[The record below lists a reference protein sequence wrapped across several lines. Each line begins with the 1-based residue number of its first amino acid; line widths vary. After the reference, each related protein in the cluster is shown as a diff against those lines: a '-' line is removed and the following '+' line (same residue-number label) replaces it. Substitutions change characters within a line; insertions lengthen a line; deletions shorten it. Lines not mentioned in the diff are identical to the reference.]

1 MEFLYGIINAFQVFV
16 ILLIIYYFVLSFFGL
31 YRKKE
36 QKNYGE
42 KNTFALVVAA
52 HNEEVVIGKL
62 IESLKNQN
70 YPKEKFD
77 IFVVADNC
85 SDNTAKIAR
94 EKGAKVYERFNKVDK
109 GKGFA
114 LDWLFK
120 RIFSLQKHYDVIGI
134 FDADNLVTKDW
145 CKEMDSKLEEGY
157 NVVQGYIDS
166 KNPKDTWISF
176 AYSFA
181 FWSQNRMY
189 QLARRNLGLSNQLG
203 GTGFAIK
210 TSIIKKFGFGVTC
223 LAEDLELTCKLILNN
238 QKVGWC
244 HDAVIYDE
252 KPLTL
257 KQSWVQRRRWM
268 QGFSDVASRYFF
280 KLMKKAIVE
289 RKFYVLDC
297 AIYVIQPY
305 FTVMIGFSS
314 LTILIASFLEIDNL
328 ITLNYLLNN
337 ISGTL
342 SIIFILLQMY
352 IIPISLRLDKKIDL
366 SFLFGLIIYSSGI
379 IITPLISKVLL
390 NMGISVNQTFISLML
405 LIISVM
411 ISGVSNVKLFVY
423 YIFYALYNV
432 TWVPISI
439 EGIIKRNNK
448 EWNPTKHIRS
458 IKIYDIK

>member
-1 MEFLYGIINAFQVFV
+1 MNILYGIINAFQVLI

-36 QKNYGE
+36 QKNYGS
-42 KNTFALVVAA
+42 KNRFALVVAA
-52 HNEEVVIGKL
+52 HNEDVVIGKL
-62 IESLKNQN
+62 IESLRSQN
-70 YPKEKFD
+70 YPKDKFD

-85 SDNTAKIAR
+85 IDSTAEIAKS
-94 EKGAKVYERFNKVDK
+94 KGAYVYERVNKINK

-114 LDWLFK
+114 LEWLFDK
-120 RIFSLQKHYDVIGI
+120 IFSLEEKYDVIGI
-134 FDADNLVTKDW
+134 FDADNLVSKNW

-157 NVVQGYIDS
+157 QVVQGYIDS
-166 KNPKDTWISF
+166 KNPGDTWISF

-210 TSIIKKFGFGVTC
+210 TSVIEKYGFGATC

-252 KPLTL
+252 KPLTM

-280 KLMKKAIVE
+280 KLLKKGILE
-289 RKFYVLDC
+289 RKFYVIDC

-305 FTVMIGFSS
+305 FTVALAVSSVMIVGATLFS
-314 LTILIASFLEIDNL
+314 
-328 ITLNYLLNN
+328 LNN
-337 ISGTL
+337 ILTLNHILSNVSGTL
-342 SIIFILLQMY
+342 CIIFILLQMC
-352 IIPISLRLDKKIDL
+352 IMPIALRLDKKIDY
-366 SFLFGLIIYSSGI
+366 SFLFGIILYSSSI
-379 IITPLISKVLL
+379 IITPLIAKGFLHI
-390 NMGISVNQTFISLML
+390 GISVNVILINL
-405 LIISVM
+405 AILIISLLV
-411 ISGVSNVKLFVY
+411 SGVSNLKLFIY
-423 YIFYALYNV
+423 YIFYSLYNL
-432 TWVPISI
+432 TWVPISV
-439 EGIIKRNNK
+439 EGIIKRKNK
-448 EWNPTKHIRS
+448 DWNPTKHSRNIR
-458 IKIYDIK
+458 IYDIK

>member
-1 MEFLYGIINAFQVFV
+1 MEFLYGIINTFQVFV
-16 ILLIIYYFVLSFFGL
+16 IILIIYYFVLSFFGL

-36 QKNYGE
+36 QKNYGN
-42 KNTFALVVAA
+42 KNSFALVVAA
-52 HNEEVVIGKL
+52 HNEEIVIGKL

-85 SDNTAKIAR
+85 SDNTAEIAR
-94 EKGAKVYERFNKVDK
+94 DKGAKVYERFNNVNK

-114 LDWLFK
+114 LEWLFEK
-120 RIFSLQKHYDVIGI
+120 IFSLEKHYDAIGI

-145 CKEMDSKLEEGY
+145 CKEMDSKMEEGY

-166 KNPKDTWISF
+166 KNPNDTWISF

-210 TSIIKKFGFGVTC
+210 TSVIKKFGFGATC
-223 LAEDLELTCKLILNN
+223 LAEDLELTCKLVLNN

-252 KPLTL
+252 KPLTM

-305 FTVMIGFSS
+305 FTVMIGLSS
-314 LTILIASFLEIDNL
+314 FTILLASLFSVNNL
-328 ITLNYLLNN
+328 ITLNDILNN

-342 SIIFILLQMY
+342 AIIFILLQMY
-352 IIPISLRLDKKIDL
+352 IIPISLRLDKKIDF
-366 SFLFGLIIYSSGI
+366 SFLFGLIIYSSSV
-379 IITPLISKVLL
+379 IITPFISKAFLY
-390 NMGISVNQTFISLML
+390 MGISVNQTLISLML

-411 ISGVSNVKLFVY
+411 ISGVSNIKLFVY
-423 YIFYALYNV
+423 YIFYAFYNV

-439 EGIIKRNNK
+439 QGIIKRKNK
-448 EWNPTKHIRS
+448 DWNPTKHIRN
-458 IKIYDIK
+458 IKIYDIE

>member
-1 MEFLYGIINAFQVFV
+1 MDLLYGIINAFQV
-16 ILLIIYYFVLSFFGL
+16 LIIILIAYYFVLSFFGL
-31 YRKKE
+31 YKKRE
-36 QKNYGE
+36 QKSYGE
-42 KNTFALVVAA
+42 KNRFALVVAA

-70 YPKEKFD
+70 YPKDKFD

-85 SDNTAKIAR
+85 TDNTADIAKS
-94 EKGAKVYERFNKVDK
+94 KGAHVYERFNKINK

-114 LDWLFK
+114 LEWLFEK
-120 RIFSLQKHYDVIGI
+120 LFALEKHYDVIGI

-166 KNPKDTWISF
+166 KNPNDTWISF

-210 TSIIKKFGFGVTC
+210 TSVIKEFGFGATC

-252 KPLTL
+252 KPLTM
-257 KQSWVQRRRWM
+257 KQSWIQRRRWM

-280 KLMKKAIVE
+280 KLLKKGILE
-289 RKFYVLDC
+289 RKFYVIDC

-305 FTVMIGFSS
+305 FTVMLGISSVMIIAASIFSFEN
-314 LTILIASFLEIDNL
+314 ILN
-328 ITLNYLLNN
+328 LNYILNN
-337 ISGTL
+337 VSGTL
-342 SIIFILLQMY
+342 SIIFILLQLC
-352 IIPISLRLDKKIDL
+352 ILPISLRLDKKIDY
-366 SFLFGLIIYSSGI
+366 SFLFGIILYSSSI
-379 IITPLISKVLL
+379 IITPFITKGLL
-390 NMGISVNQTFISLML
+390 HIGISVNQAIISLIILILSL
-405 LIISVM
+405 LV
-411 ISGVSNVKLFVY
+411 SGVSNIKLFIY
-423 YIFYALYNV
+423 YIFYALYNL

-439 EGIIKRNNK
+439 EGIIKRKNK
-448 EWNPTKHIRS
+448 EWNPTKHIRN